1 MRISHCI
8 VGRSSGARVSGIV
21 EGEPV
26 GVTSHRVEA
35 NGRMTL
41 PQFLRPLLGFSFA
54 IMPLPSP
61 CLVLMPQ
68 DAFLD
73 AVGEWR
79 DKRSLFDPDVS
90 LLDRYF
96 VGNADVVTP
105 DSQGRIVI
113 SPELRRLAKIH
124 GDVSILAM
132 RDRVEV
138 WDAVTYE
145 DHMRALTPERIQ
157 AVLNRK
163 FGFQEPPAAAPEP
176 PAAAPES
183 DAEAGG

>member
-1 MRISHCI
+1 M
-8 VGRSSGARVSGIV
+8 
-21 EGEPV
+21 
-26 GVTSHRVEA
+26 
-35 NGRMTL
+35 
-41 PQFLRPLLGFSFA
+41 LGHSFA

-61 CLVLMPQ
+61 CLVLMPEK
-68 DAFLD
+68 AFVN

-96 VGNADVVTP
+96 VGNADVVST
-105 DSQGRIVI
+105 DSQGRVMI
-113 SPELRRLAKIH
+113 SPELRKLGKVH
-124 GDVSILAM
+124 GDVKILAM

-138 WDAVTYE
+138 WDAVAYE
-145 DHMRALTPERIQ
+145 DHMKDLSPERIQ
-157 AVLNRK
+157 AALNRK
-163 FGFQEPPAAAPEP
+163 FGFQGP